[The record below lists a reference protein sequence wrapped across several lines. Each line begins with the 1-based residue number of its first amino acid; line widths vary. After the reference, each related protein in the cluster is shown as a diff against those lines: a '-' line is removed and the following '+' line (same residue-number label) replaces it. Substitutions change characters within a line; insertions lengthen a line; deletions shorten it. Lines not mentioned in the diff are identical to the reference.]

1 MERRCSDEA
10 RTGVGQHHINRDA
23 VLDEQAD
30 ELRGLVRSDAAGHAE
45 HDARE
50 RLCFRARVVCLP
62 IVHGAYKSPGSLHR
76 ASSPLG
82 GAGTWFANRDKSFL
96 PRSEMPRYKSTERA
110 PSGQVV
116 QLELDGRLYAGTYTV
131 DGPMITVDTL
141 LLGSRRAPLGDQPPA
156 IAARL
161 LLLELVYASFKRT
174 GS

>member
-1 MERRCSDEA
+1 MS
-10 RTGVGQHHINRDA
+10 NM
-23 VLDEQAD
+23 
-30 ELRGLVRSDAAGHAE
+30 S
-45 HDARE
+45 
-50 RLCFRARVVCLP
+50 
-62 IVHGAYKSPGSLHR
+62 
-76 ASSPLG
+76 
-82 GAGTWFANRDKSFL
+82 
-96 PRSEMPRYKSTERA
+96 RYKSTERA

-161 LLLELVYASFKRT
+161 LLLELVYATFKRT